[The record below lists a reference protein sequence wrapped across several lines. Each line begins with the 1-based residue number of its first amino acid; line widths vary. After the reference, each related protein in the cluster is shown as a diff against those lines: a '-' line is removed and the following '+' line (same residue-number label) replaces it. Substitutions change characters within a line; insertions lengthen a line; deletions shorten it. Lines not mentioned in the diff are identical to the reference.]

1 LAWVQSKREVD
12 SRQLKSEEREKN
24 QHGEHKVRSTEVTE
38 REANGYLSRVDSQ
51 TQKERHRIKKEYKS
65 QQRAQRR

>member
-1 LAWVQSKREVD
+1 MVQSKREGD

-38 REANGYLSRVDSQ
+38 REANSPQLTVDTE